1 MAEYYSNFVRAL
13 SEALVLEHRRR
24 QTEQNVGGVL
34 SNKKRRNHRARRRGV
49 RRVSR
54 TPRGGKNSEQNT
66 AVVHVGR
73 TESARVAVREV
84 ESDGRREDEDEVF
97 SRRALDRVARGVA
110 RGERDAFRRDGE
122 NGRVDAVFA
131 REREIKDAEVLAWL
145 VSLRVAAVPLVAKL
159 LGFMQKV

>member
-1 MAEYYSNFVRAL
+1 M
-13 SEALVLEHRRR
+13 
-24 QTEQNVGGVL
+24 
-34 SNKKRRNHRARRRGV
+34 

-54 TPRGGKNSEQNT
+54 TPRGGKNRELNT

-131 REREIKDAEVLAWL
+131 REREIKDAEVFSL
-145 VSLRVAAVPLVAKL
+145 VGEFTCRRARGGETTRVYAK
-159 LGFMQKV
+159 V